1 MSYKKLSELVHL
13 VDIKNTDCK
22 VTRVIGV
29 SITKNF
35 IPSVANLNGVDLTK
49 YNLIKK
55 NQFACKLM
63 SVGRDLQLPID
74 LYKEDDL
81 ALISSAY
88 YVFEVKDENEILP
101 DYLNMWF
108 RRKETDRWVGYIS
121 GGDVR
126 GGISW
131 DMFLEMDVNVPSIEK
146 QREIVAQYH
155 AVANK
160 VKVNE
165 QICEKLEATA
175 QTLYKQWFVDF
186 EFPCLPSGYRPHG
199 QVNQNLP
206 IDEYITKIGSV
217 CTYSKVGGLPVSDGK
232 TWFVYLI
239 LCENDSVY
247 KGITNDLYRRFYEHY
262 MGEGAEWTKLNKPL
276 KVIHW
281 ESFATKEEAAKREKD
296 LKTGYGRTW
305 ISRQIEKA
313 GGITQ
318 LKTSLAAPQTELR
331 TAGKMVY
338 NQELE
343 KEIPEGWEVKKINSI
358 AKVKHGYA
366 FLGED
371 FSEVE
376 TEKVLVSPGNFKIS
390 GGFNF
395 EKNKFYSGKTNENYI
410 LKEKDLVVNMT
421 DLSKA
426 GDTLGN
432 TAFIPNISFKIL
444 LHNQRVG
451 LFCFNENFYN
461 YYVYLLTQ
469 TKEYK
474 HYILGTATGTTVRHT
489 SPDRICDYDFV
500 KPSKNILITFN
511 NIIEPIL
518 NKIGLQISIKYK
530 LFQLQSLLL
539 SRLATL
545 EG

>member
-146 QREIVAQYH
+146 QHEIVAQYQ

-160 VKVNE
+160 IKVNE

-186 EFPCLPSGYRPHG
+186 EYPNEEGKPYKSSG
-199 QVNQNLP
+199 
-206 IDEYITKIGSV
+206 
-217 CTYSKVGGLPVSDGK
+217 
-232 TWFVYLI
+232 
-239 LCENDSVY
+239 
-247 KGITNDLYRRFYEHY
+247 
-262 MGEGAEWTKLNKPL
+262 GA
-276 KVIHW
+276 
-281 ESFATKEEAAKREKD
+281 
-296 LKTGYGRTW
+296 
-305 ISRQIEKA
+305 
-313 GGITQ
+313 
-318 LKTSLAAPQTELR
+318 
-331 TAGKMVY
+331 MVF
-338 NQELE
+338 NEELE
-343 KEIPEGWEVKKINSI
+343 KEIPEGWEAGKLGSIVYYSDTKVALKNLTTDNYISTESMLPYKKGVDFISNVPEGNNVTSFEKGDILISNIRPYLKKIWFADKKGGCSNDVLCIRSKDVVYQFFALNI
-358 AKVKHGYA
+358 LFNDQFFDYVMQGAKGTKMPRG
-366 FLGED
+366 D
-371 FSEVE
+371 
-376 TEKVLVSPGNFKIS
+376 KDW
-390 GGFNF
+390 
-395 EKNKFYSGKTNENYI
+395 I
-410 LKEKDLVVNMT
+410 LEY
-421 DLSKA
+421 
-426 GDTLGN
+426 
-432 TAFIPNISFKIL
+432 KIL
-444 LHNQRVG
+444 LPKKEILSKFSKDIELVNQ
-451 LFCFNENFYN
+451 
-461 YYVYLLTQ
+461 
-469 TKEYK
+469 
-474 HYILGTATGTTVRHT
+474 
-489 SPDRICDYDFV
+489 V
-500 KPSKNILITFN
+500 KISKT
-511 NIIEPIL
+511 
-518 NKIGLQISIKYK
+518 LQNQK
-530 LFQLQSLLL
+530 LAQLQSLLL

-545 EG
+545 EW

>member
-1 MSYKKLSELVHL
+1 MSYRKLSELVHL

-146 QREIVAQYH
+146 QREIVAQYQ

-160 VKVNE
+160 IKVNE

-186 EFPCLPSGYRPHG
+186 EFPNEEGKPYKSSG
-199 QVNQNLP
+199 
-206 IDEYITKIGSV
+206 
-217 CTYSKVGGLPVSDGK
+217 
-232 TWFVYLI
+232 
-239 LCENDSVY
+239 
-247 KGITNDLYRRFYEHY
+247 
-262 MGEGAEWTKLNKPL
+262 GA
-276 KVIHW
+276 
-281 ESFATKEEAAKREKD
+281 
-296 LKTGYGRTW
+296 
-305 ISRQIEKA
+305 
-313 GGITQ
+313 
-318 LKTSLAAPQTELR
+318 
-331 TAGKMVY
+331 MVF
-338 NQELE
+338 NEELE
-343 KEIPEGWEVKKINSI
+343 KEIPEGWEVKSLGEYIEITNGYAFTSDDFTEIKALPVLKISNVNEFKVDVVNVLYAEIHKKIAKYQINYGDILITLTGSHKTQINSAVGKVAIYNYAFPSLLNQRLSKINSNYQSVI
-358 AKVKHGYA
+358 Y
-366 FLGED
+366 E
-371 FSEVE
+371 
-376 TEKVLVSPGNFKIS
+376 LVRDK
-390 GGFNF
+390 GFREYLMNGATGSA
-395 EKNKFYSGKTNENYI
+395 NQ
-410 LKEKDLVVNMT
+410 
-421 DLSKA
+421 A
-426 GDTLGN
+426 
-432 TAFIPNISFKIL
+432 NISPDLIKSYK
-444 LHNQRVG
+444 V
-451 LFCFNENFYN
+451 
-461 YYVYLLTQ
+461 VY
-469 TKEYK
+469 
-474 HYILGTATGTTVRHT
+474 
-489 SPDRICDYDFV
+489 PN
-500 KPSKNILITFN
+500 KNNL
-511 NIIEPIL
+511 EIL
-518 NKIGLQISIKYK
+518 NAKFKDIRTFILTTSLTNQK
-530 LFQLQSLLL
+530 LAQLQSLLL

>member
-1 MSYKKLSELVHL
+1 MSYRKLSELVHL

-146 QREIVAQYH
+146 QREIVAQYQ
-155 AVANK
+155 AVENK
-160 VKVNE
+160 IKVNE
-165 QICEKLEATA
+165 QICENLEATA

-217 CTYSKVGGLPVSDGK
+217 CTYSRVGGLPVSDGK

-305 ISRQIEKA
+305 INRQIEKA

-318 LKTSLAAPQTELR
+318 LKTSLPAPQTELR

-343 KEIPEGWEVKKINSI
+343 KEIPEGWEVKS
-358 AKVKHGYA
+358 
-366 FLGED
+366 LGEVCEKIASGSTPSGGKENYKQNGISLIRSMNVHD
-371 FSEVE
+371 LEFIYEDLAFIDEQQAKKLSNVIIESGDLLFNITGVSVARCTIVPDIILPARVNQHVMIIRPKKKSDLNFYLLLNITSTESKNELLGISQSGSTREAITKSDVE
-376 TEKVLVSPGNFKIS
+376 NFKIL
-390 GGFNF
+390 
-395 EKNKFYSGKTNENYI
+395 T
-410 LKEKDLVVNMT
+410 
-421 DLSKA
+421 
-426 GDTLGN
+426 
-432 TAFIPNISFKIL
+432 PNIDALNTYNSIL
-444 LHNQRVG
+444 AKQFDLIEISRLENQK
-451 LFCFNENFYN
+451 
-461 YYVYLLTQ
+461 LT
-469 TKEYK
+469 
-474 HYILGTATGTTVRHT
+474 
-489 SPDRICDYDFV
+489 
-500 KPSKNILITFN
+500 
-511 NIIEPIL
+511 
-518 NKIGLQISIKYK
+518 
-530 LFQLQSLLL
+530 QLQSLLL

>member
-1 MSYKKLSELVHL
+1 MNYRKLSELVNL

-88 YVFEVKDENEILP
+88 YVFEVKNENKILP

-146 QREIVAQYH
+146 QREIVAQYQ
-155 AVANK
+155 AVENK
-160 VKVNE
+160 IKVNE
-165 QICEKLEATA
+165 QICQQLEATA

-217 CTYSKVGGLPVSDGK
+217 CTYSRVGGLPVSDGK

-247 KGITNDLYRRFYEHY
+247 KGMTNDLYRRFYEHY

-318 LKTSLAAPQTELR
+318 LKTSLPAPQTELR

-343 KEIPEGWEVKKINSI
+343 KEIPEGWEVGTIGDLFTFQRGHDLPSQNRIFGEFPIFASTGIAEYHNEYKIDRPTIITGRS
-358 AKVKHGYA
+358 GS
-366 FLGED
+366 LGELFYYD
-371 FSEVE
+371 KPCWPLNTSLYIVE
-376 TEKVLVSPGNFKIS
+376 FKK
-390 GGFNF
+390 GLP
-395 EKNKFYSGKTNENYI
+395 FYSLYFLQTVNLKELGAGSAVPTLNRNDIHMLEKEIPDYILIELFDAKIILINNQKENY
-410 LKEKDLVVNMT
+410 KT
-421 DLSKA
+421 Q
-426 GDTLGN
+426 
-432 TAFIPNISFKIL
+432 
-444 LHNQRVG
+444 NQK
-451 LFCFNENFYN
+451 
-461 YYVYLLTQ
+461 LT
-469 TKEYK
+469 
-474 HYILGTATGTTVRHT
+474 H
-489 SPDRICDYDFV
+489 
-500 KPSKNILITFN
+500 
-511 NIIEPIL
+511 
-518 NKIGLQISIKYK
+518 
-530 LFQLQSLLL
+530 LQSLLL

>member
-1 MSYKKLSELVHL
+1 MTYRKLSELVHL

-131 DMFLEMDVNVPSIEK
+131 DMFLEMDVNAPSIEK
-146 QREIVAQYH
+146 QREIVAQYQ
-155 AVANK
+155 AVENK
-160 VKVNE
+160 INVNE

-186 EFPCLPSGYRPHG
+186 EFPVPSATNLELVEGY
-199 QVNQNLP
+199 
-206 IDEYITKIGSV
+206 KS
-217 CTYSKVGGLPVSDGK
+217 SGG
-232 TWFVYLI
+232 
-239 LCENDSVY
+239 
-247 KGITNDLYRRFYEHY
+247 
-262 MGEGAEWTKLNKPL
+262 A
-276 KVIHW
+276 
-281 ESFATKEEAAKREKD
+281 
-296 LKTGYGRTW
+296 
-305 ISRQIEKA
+305 
-313 GGITQ
+313 
-318 LKTSLAAPQTELR
+318 
-331 TAGKMVY
+331 MVF

-343 KEIPEGWEVKKINSI
+343 MEIPEGWEVDSFTKLCRIGGGGTPKTDVPEYWISGD
-358 AKVKHGYA
+358 VPFY
-366 FLGED
+366 
-371 FSEVE
+371 
-376 TEKVLVSPGNFKIS
+376 SPGDK
-390 GGFNF
+390 
-395 EKNKFYSGKTNENYI
+395 
-410 LKEKDLVVNMT
+410 
-421 DLSKA
+421 
-426 GDTLGN
+426 
-432 TAFIPNISFKIL
+432 
-444 LHNQRVG
+444 
-451 LFCFNENFYN
+451 NENFYTIRTEKSITEIGLKKCSSKLYPVN
-461 YYVYLLTQ
+461 TTFVTARGATTGGLTLAGIPMAMNQTCYAILSVIDKPIFTFHQ
-469 TKEYK
+469 TK
-474 HYILGTATGTTVRHT
+474 
-489 SPDRICDYDFV
+489 S
-500 KPSKNILITFN
+500 
-511 NIIEPIL
+511 IIESIKSQAVGATFEAVVTKNFEESRIITPDYQTIEIFEKKVKHLFDQIL
-518 NKIGLQISIKYK
+518 NINFQNQK
-530 LFQLQSLLL
+530 LTQLQSLLL

>member
-1 MSYKKLSELVHL
+1 MSYKKLGDYIQQVNNRNRDLEVETLL
-13 VDIKNTDCK
+13 
-22 VTRVIGV
+22 GV
-29 SITKNF
+29 SNTKNL
-35 IPSVANLNGVDLTK
+35 IPSIANTIGTDMSK
-49 YNLIKK
+49 YKILEKR
-55 NQFACKLM
+55 QFAYGTVTSRNGDRLSIGFLTEYEK
-63 SVGRDLQLPID
+63 
-74 LYKEDDL
+74 
-81 ALISSAY
+81 ALVSQIY
-88 YVFEVKDENEILP
+88 IVFEVIDETKLLP
-101 DYLNMWF
+101 EYLMMWF
-108 RRKETDRWVGYIS
+108 SRPEFDRYARFHSHGSTRETFDWE
-121 GGDVR
+121 
-126 GGISW
+126 
-131 DMFLEMDVNVPSIEK
+131 DMCEVELPVPSIEK
-146 QREIVAQYH
+146 QREIVAQYQ

-160 VKVNE
+160 IKVNE

-217 CTYSKVGGLPVSDGK
+217 CTYSRVGGLPVSDGK

-313 GGITQ
+313 DGITQ
-318 LKTSLAAPQTELR
+318 LKTSLPAPQTELR

-343 KEIPEGWEVKKINSI
+343 KEIPEGWEVKRLEDIYIIQIGRTPPRDEPKWFNNSEDENINWISI
-358 AKVKHGYA
+358 K
-366 FLGED
+366 D
-371 FSEVE
+371 
-376 TEKVLVSPGNFKIS
+376 I
-390 GGFNF
+390 
-395 EKNKFYSGKTNENYI
+395 NENGNYI
-410 LKEKDLVVNMT
+410 LSTNESLSLEAYKTFKIPLIPKNTVV
-421 DLSKA
+421 L
-426 GDTLGN
+426 
-432 TAFIPNISFKIL
+432 SFKMS
-444 LHNQRVG
+444 VG
-451 LFCFNENFYN
+451 KLSITNINSLSNEAIASFIENENN
-461 YYVYLLTQ
+461 YLSNKYLYLYL
-469 TKEYK
+469 KGFNYK
-474 HYILGTATGTTVRHT
+474 SLGTT
-489 SPDRICDYDFV
+489 SSIVNSINSSMIKEFKIIIPIKEVNNNFSNYIEDIYT
-500 KPSKNILITFN
+500 NI
-511 NIIEPIL
+511 
-518 NKIGLQISIKYK
+518 KIGEIQNQK
-530 LFQLQSLLL
+530 LTQLQSLLL

>member
-1 MSYKKLSELVHL
+1 MSYRKLSELVNL
-13 VDIKNTDCK
+13 VDIKNSDCK

-35 IPSVANLNGVDLTK
+35 IKSVANLHGVDLTK

-146 QREIVAQYH
+146 QSEIVTQYH

-160 VKVNE
+160 IKVNE

-186 EFPCLPSGYRPHG
+186 EFP
-199 QVNQNLP
+199 
-206 IDEYITKIGSV
+206 
-217 CTYSKVGGLPVSDGK
+217 
-232 TWFVYLI
+232 
-239 LCENDSVY
+239 
-247 KGITNDLYRRFYEHY
+247 
-262 MGEGAEWTKLNKPL
+262 
-276 KVIHW
+276 
-281 ESFATKEEAAKREKD
+281 KEEGQPYK
-296 LKTGYGRTW
+296 
-305 ISRQIEKA
+305 SS
-313 GGITQ
+313 GGV
-318 LKTSLAAPQTELR
+318 
-331 TAGKMVY
+331 MVF
-338 NQELE
+338 NKELE
-343 KEIPEGWEVKKINSI
+343 KEIPEGWEVGKLETVSNLKYGKMLDSDKFLDTGYPVFSGYGVRGYYSEYMYEEPQILVLCRGVSGTGEVKLSPKYSYITNLSI
-358 AKVKHGYA
+358 VVE
-366 FLGED
+366 LQED
-371 FSEVE
+371 VMTKYFTYYYLKNDDLRTLDSGSAQSMITTGDLYFRNILKPKYPVQVE
-376 TEKVLVSPGNFKIS
+376 FDNKIS
-390 GGFNF
+390 KL
-395 EKNKFYSGKTNENYI
+395 KNCEEIVKNENQ
-410 LKEKDLVVNMT
+410 K
-421 DLSKA
+421 
-426 GDTLGN
+426 
-432 TAFIPNISFKIL
+432 
-444 LHNQRVG
+444 
-451 LFCFNENFYN
+451 
-461 YYVYLLTQ
+461 LT
-469 TKEYK
+469 
-474 HYILGTATGTTVRHT
+474 
-489 SPDRICDYDFV
+489 
-500 KPSKNILITFN
+500 
-511 NIIEPIL
+511 
-518 NKIGLQISIKYK
+518 
-530 LFQLQSLLL
+530 QLQSLLL

>member
-146 QREIVAQYH
+146 QHEIVAQYQ

-160 VKVNE
+160 IKVNE

-217 CTYSKVGGLPVSDGK
+217 CTYSRVGGLPVSDGK

-318 LKTSLAAPQTELR
+318 LKTSLPAPQTELR

-343 KEIPEGWEVKKINSI
+343 KEIPEGWEVKSLGDFVTLSQGIQVDVENQLFAKGNLNRFIRIVDYSYKSNEAPRFVNIYDDRYKVDVNDIVVIRYGESAGKICRRLEGIIANNLFKVIPNKNFLNKNIIYYYLIEPNIQNLIKSSAGSSAMPAISHGNIKELKLCYKYNSYI
-358 AKVKHGYA
+358 YNL
-366 FLGED
+366 FD
-371 FSEVE
+371 SY
-376 TEKVLVSPGNFKIS
+376 IS
-390 GGFNF
+390 GF
-395 EKNKFYSGKTNENYI
+395 E
-410 LKEKDLVVNMT
+410 
-421 DLSKA
+421 
-426 GDTLGN
+426 
-432 TAFIPNISFKIL
+432 
-444 LHNQRVG
+444 R
-451 LFCFNENFYN
+451 
-461 YYVYLLTQ
+461 
-469 TKEYK
+469 
-474 HYILGTATGTTVRHT
+474 
-489 SPDRICDYDFV
+489 
-500 KPSKNILITFN
+500 
-511 NIIEPIL
+511 NIIVKMEEI
-518 NKIGLQISIKYK
+518 QK
-530 LFQLQSLLL
+530 LTQLQSLLL

>member
-146 QREIVAQYH
+146 QREIVDQYQ
-155 AVANK
+155 AVENK
-160 VKVNE
+160 IIVNE

-186 EFPCLPSGYRPHG
+186 EFPNEESKPYKSSGG
-199 QVNQNLP
+199 
-206 IDEYITKIGSV
+206 T
-217 CTYSKVGGLPVSDGK
+217 
-232 TWFVYLI
+232 
-239 LCENDSVY
+239 
-247 KGITNDLYRRFYEHY
+247 
-262 MGEGAEWTKLNKPL
+262 
-276 KVIHW
+276 
-281 ESFATKEEAAKREKD
+281 
-296 LKTGYGRTW
+296 
-305 ISRQIEKA
+305 
-313 GGITQ
+313 
-318 LKTSLAAPQTELR
+318 
-331 TAGKMVY
+331 MVF
-338 NQELE
+338 NEELE
-343 KEIPEGWEVKKINSI
+343 KEIPEGWEMKSLNEVTDKTNSGSTPSRDDMSYWTNGEIPWLKTGELNDKIVVDSEEKITTKALKETSVKLIPKDSLLIAMYGEGKTKGSVGYLKFEATTNQACCALISSNTQLINFLYYAMKANKDEILKNAIGGAQPNLSKKIVDEFRLLI
-358 AKVKHGYA
+358 PIKEILDK
-366 FLGED
+366 FD
-371 FSEVE
+371 M
-376 TEKVLVSPGNFKIS
+376 
-390 GGFNF
+390 
-395 EKNKFYSGKTNENYI
+395 NKYI
-410 LKEKDLVVNMT
+410 LYQE
-421 DLSKA
+421 S
-426 GDTLGN
+426 
-432 TAFIPNISFKIL
+432 IL
-444 LHNQRVG
+444 KQNQK
-451 LFCFNENFYN
+451 
-461 YYVYLLTQ
+461 LT
-469 TKEYK
+469 
-474 HYILGTATGTTVRHT
+474 
-489 SPDRICDYDFV
+489 
-500 KPSKNILITFN
+500 
-511 NIIEPIL
+511 
-518 NKIGLQISIKYK
+518 
-530 LFQLQSLLL
+530 QLQSLLL

>member
-81 ALISSAY
+81 SLISSAY

-146 QREIVAQYH
+146 QREIVAQYQ
-155 AVANK
+155 AVENK
-160 VKVNE
+160 IKVNE
-165 QICEKLEATA
+165 EICEKLEATA

-186 EFPCLPSGYRPHG
+186 EFPSEEGQPYKSSG
-199 QVNQNLP
+199 
-206 IDEYITKIGSV
+206 
-217 CTYSKVGGLPVSDGK
+217 
-232 TWFVYLI
+232 
-239 LCENDSVY
+239 
-247 KGITNDLYRRFYEHY
+247 
-262 MGEGAEWTKLNKPL
+262 GA
-276 KVIHW
+276 
-281 ESFATKEEAAKREKD
+281 
-296 LKTGYGRTW
+296 
-305 ISRQIEKA
+305 
-313 GGITQ
+313 
-318 LKTSLAAPQTELR
+318 
-331 TAGKMVY
+331 MVY

-343 KEIPEGWEVKKINSI
+343 KEIPEGWEVKSLGDFVTLSQGIQVDVENQLFAKGNLNRFIRIVDYSYKSNEAPRFVNIYDDRYKVDVNDIVVIRYGESAGKICRRLEGIIANNLFKVIPNKNFLNKNIIYYYLIEPNIQNLIKSSAGSSAMPAISHGNIKELKLCYKYNSYI
-358 AKVKHGYA
+358 YNL
-366 FLGED
+366 FD
-371 FSEVE
+371 SY
-376 TEKVLVSPGNFKIS
+376 IS
-390 GGFNF
+390 GF
-395 EKNKFYSGKTNENYI
+395 E
-410 LKEKDLVVNMT
+410 
-421 DLSKA
+421 
-426 GDTLGN
+426 
-432 TAFIPNISFKIL
+432 
-444 LHNQRVG
+444 R
-451 LFCFNENFYN
+451 
-461 YYVYLLTQ
+461 
-469 TKEYK
+469 
-474 HYILGTATGTTVRHT
+474 
-489 SPDRICDYDFV
+489 
-500 KPSKNILITFN
+500 
-511 NIIEPIL
+511 NIIVKMEEI
-518 NKIGLQISIKYK
+518 QK
-530 LFQLQSLLL
+530 LTQLQSLLL